1 MIRLEMKDGNTIST
15 EKQQKY
21 QHYHLEKLI
30 NMNILQ
36 MKRQYLLMEDKQY
49 NKRMFFTYCFLWDT
63 HEEYLSLKDVDGEQ
77 SKFANK
83 LKNIYQRYK
92 IS

>member
-1 MIRLEMKDGNTIST
+1 
-15 EKQQKY
+15 
-21 QHYHLEKLI
+21 
-30 NMNILQ
+30 
-36 MKRQYLLMEDKQY
+36 
-49 NKRMFFTYCFLWDT
+49 MFFTYCFLWDT